1 MPMSDL
7 SRATAVPGGAPPTPA
22 AGTQQHPS
30 TFAPAT
36 FVFLVILCLFGAVIG
51 VQLIL
56 QLGITPNTSIIGAL
70 VAMLLARL
78 PGAIFARYRS
88 IHVQNL
94 AQSAISAATFGAAN
108 SLLLPIGVPF
118 LLGRGDLI
126 LPMLVGAALAMLLDA
141 YLLYRMFDTK
151 VFPASGTWP
160 PGVAAAEAIK
170 AGDQGGR
177 QGLLLAAGLV
187 IGMAGS
193 WLKIPIA
200 AFIHDLL
207 VGIAVL
213 HSSWLVAFA
222 VALITCFIGFLLDLP
237 PVALWLLFCLSAA
250 TRPAFAD

>member
-78 PGAIFARYRS
+78 PGAIFRRYRS

-108 SLLLPIGVPF
+108 SLLLPIGIPF
-118 LLGRGDLI
+118 VLGRMDLI
-126 LPMLVGAALAMLLDA
+126 MPMFAGVACAMLLDGF
-141 YLLYRMFDTK
+141 LLYRMYDSS
-151 VFPASGTWP
+151 VFPAEGAWP
-160 PGVAAAEAIK
+160 PGVAAAEAIR
-170 AGDQGGR
+170 AGDEGGR
-177 QGLLLAAGLV
+177 KAMVLGVGIGIGAAGAWFGV
-187 IGMAGS
+187 PMSAFGI
-193 WLKIPIA
+193 
-200 AFIHDLL
+200 AFIGN
-207 VGIAVL
+207 V
-213 HSSWLVAFA
+213 W
-222 VALITCFIGFLLDLP
+222 AL
-237 PVALWLLFCLSAA
+237 
-250 TRPAFAD
+250 